1 MLKVIEETIL
11 ILCAMDHMHWTNDC
25 NLAVTNEMMMLP
37 KLDVDAC
44 VYMYAFIYAFFFLI

>member
-25 NLAVTNEMMMLP
+25 NLAVTNEITMLP

-44 VYMYAFIYAFFFLI
+44 VYVRIHLCIFFLI